1 MILTIQQLARAVAVA
16 LEDEVLP
23 AFEARSWPASRVRSS
38 LGLLQLIIDQA
49 EHEERALAAGN
60 RLMRT
65 FLQSATASDAKAG
78 PDVSDVN
85 GPAPPATAAEYG
97 VDIHAVRRESQQ
109 LREQLSDIIRSSR
122 GKRETGGAEAEGS
135 RQALH
140 QLLRELEV
148 LEKPIYDEAIRFLP
162 M

>member
-1 MILTIQQLARAVAVA
+1 MILTIQQLARAVATA

-65 FLQSATASDAKAG
+65 FLNSVEERGAKAG
-78 PDVSDVN
+78 PDVSAPRD
-85 GPAPPATAAEYG
+85 PAQPTAMTEDGA
-97 VDIHAVRRESQQ
+97 DIHAMRRESQQ
-109 LREQLSDIIRSSR
+109 LRARLSDLVRASR
-122 GKRETGGAEAEGS
+122 GKQEADEVGAEES
-135 RQALH
+135 RRALH
-140 QLLRELEV
+140 QLLRELDA